1 MSTPSKYIDIK
12 KDTMKPFQRIHG
24 WGRYPI
30 IDAEVNAP
38 LVVSWVKSAV
48 ERCGTDGMIARGL
61 GRSYGDSSLAKYVID
76 TRYLNHLLDFDKN
89 TGIVTCNAGISLADI
104 LEVFVPLGWFLP
116 VTPGTKHITVG
127 GAVASDVHGKN
138 HHVCGCFCDFVEYI
152 ELLVSPDNVLLC
164 SKTSHSELFHATC
177 GGMGL
182 TGIILSVSFRLKP
195 VSSAYIEQKT
205 IKATNLSEALGLF
218 EQNYG
223 STYSVAWIDCLATG
237 LSLGR
242 SLLMI
247 GEHAQDH
254 TLASPQQYPVSI
266 PVEMPSSLLNRFSI
280 QLFNTLYY
288 NRITKKEV
296 TNRVHY
302 EPFFYPLDGIQQWNR
317 LYGKNGF
324 TQYQFVIPKEAG
336 QEGMTKIVKEI
347 AASGKG
353 SFLAV
358 LKVFGRQNDNF
369 LSFPLAGYTLALD
382 FKIEKGLFP
391 LLDRLDAMVLDY
403 GGRIYLT
410 KDVRMSEHTFKQSY
424 LRWEQFQAIRE
435 QNGTKGIFASYQSRR
450 LGLDT

>member
-1 MSTPSKYIDIK
+1 
-12 KDTMKPFQRIHG
+12 MKPLQRIHG

-30 IDAEVNAP
+30 IEAEVNAP
-38 LVVSWVKSAV
+38 LVVSGVKSAV
-48 ERCGTDGMIARGL
+48 ANFLTGGMIARGL
-61 GRSYGDSSLAKYVID
+61 GRSYGDSSLAKCVID

-89 TGIVTCNAGISLADI
+89 TGIVTCNAGISLAEI

-127 GAVASDVHGKN
+127 GAVSSDVHGKN
-138 HHVCGCFCDFVEYI
+138 HHVSGCFCDFVEHI

-164 SKTSHSELFHATC
+164 SRTSHSELFHATC

-195 VSSAYIEQKT
+195 VSSAYIDQKT
-205 IKATNLSEALGLF
+205 IKAVNLTEALELF
-218 EQNYG
+218 EQNYA

-237 LSLGR
+237 SSLGR

-247 GEHAQDH
+247 GEHATDH
-254 TLASPQQYPVSI
+254 TLSSPAKHPITV
-266 PVEMPSSLLNRFSI
+266 PVEMPSSLLNRYSI

-296 TNRVHY
+296 ANRVHY

-358 LKVFGRQNDNF
+358 LKVFGKQNDNL

-382 FKIEKGLFP
+382 FKIEEGLFP

-410 KDVRMSEHTFKQSY
+410 KDVRMSERTFKQSY
-424 LRWEQFQAIRE
+424 PRWEQFQAVRE

-450 LGLDT
+450 LGLDR

>member
-1 MSTPSKYIDIK
+1 
-12 KDTMKPFQRIHG
+12 MKAIQRIHG

-30 IDAEVNAP
+30 IGAEVDAP
-38 LVVSWVKSAV
+38 LVVSGLKSAV
-48 ERCGTDGMIARGL
+48 ENYGADGMISRGL

-76 TRYLNHLLDFDKN
+76 TRHLNHLLDFDKN
-89 TGIVTCNAGISLADI
+89 TGSVTCNAGISLADI
-104 LEVFVPLGWFLP
+104 LDVFVPLGWFLP

-138 HHVCGCFCDFVEYI
+138 HHVSGCFSDFVEHI
-152 ELLVSPDNVLLC
+152 KLLVNPDNLLLC
-164 SKTSHSELFHATC
+164 SETSHSELFHATC

-182 TGIILSVSFRLKP
+182 TGIILSVSFRLMP
-195 VSSAYIEQKT
+195 VSSAYIDQKT
-205 IKATNLSEALGLF
+205 IKAANLSEALALF
-218 EQNYG
+218 EQNYA
-223 STYSVAWIDCLATG
+223 STYSVAWMDCLATG
-237 LSLGR
+237 SSLGR

-254 TLASPQQYPVSI
+254 KLACPAKHPITI

-288 NRITKKEV
+288 NRITKQEV
-296 TNRVHY
+296 AHRVHY
-302 EPFFYPLDGIQQWNR
+302 EPFFYPLDGIQHWNR

-336 QEGMTKIVKEI
+336 QEGMNKIVKKI

-358 LKVFGRQNDNF
+358 LKVFGKQNDNL

-382 FKIEKGLFP
+382 FKIEEGLFP

-403 GGRIYLT
+403 GGRSYLT
-410 KDVRMSEHTFKQSY
+410 KDVHMSELTFKLSY
-424 LRWEQFQAIRE
+424 PRWEEFQAIRE